1 MLFKIQ
7 RLNESSAIW
16 RNWCLG
22 FLKDVSLS
30 VTQGLLV
37 SKMSQQAFC
46 RKISQ
51 VCSLAGAPTLHLSL
65 RHRGVLQ
72 DHLQEQV
79 MSSHHLRQVFSF
91 DDLGLG
97 EIFVAL
103 KRSKYWPQSYRPSLA
118 QHSPYQAGLL
128 PLFWTAASHCSL
140 PSLRSRWTSRS
151 TLSPEKSKS
160 LNIFLLSCWRLT
172 FRSPSSVDTC
182 LLSERSVL
190 FPTERY

>member
-1 MLFKIQ
+1 MLHFILPFGDLSLKTWLSQPILTFKTPTVMLFKIQ

-22 FLKDVSLS
+22 FLKDVSLP

-46 RKISQ
+46 WKISQ

-103 KRSKYWPQSYRPSLA
+103 KRSKYRPQSYRPSLA

-140 PSLRSRWTSRS
+140 PGWGLD
-151 TLSPEKSKS
+151 EH
-160 LNIFLLSCWRLT
+160 NVQLLGLKRAKIYL
-172 FRSPSSVDTC
+172 
-182 LLSERSVL
+182 
-190 FPTERY
+190 